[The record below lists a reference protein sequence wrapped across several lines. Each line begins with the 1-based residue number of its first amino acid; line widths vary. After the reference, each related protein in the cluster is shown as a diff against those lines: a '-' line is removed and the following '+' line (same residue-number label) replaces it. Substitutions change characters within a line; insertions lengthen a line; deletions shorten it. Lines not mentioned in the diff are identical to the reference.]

1 MCNPVTALPAS
12 IPSRLRPFYTL
23 SYVVLSFP
31 TYELHFLR
39 ILIRILKLS
48 TGWVNNVAK
57 PGMVTSQSYG
67 SRCTLRLYK
76 DKTFLNVV

>member
-12 IPSRLRPFYTL
+12 IPPAPGLFTL

-39 ILIRILKLS
+39 ILIRISKLS

-67 SRCTLRLYK
+67 NRCTLRLYK
-76 DKTFLNVV
+76 NQHIS